1 MKNEIQV
8 GDSVALTNS
17 VGSGYVRGGIIENID
32 DRFVKIKFVCQEG
45 QGKGFLIVP
54 RESVIKDEFGNMIIN
69 MMETKEK

>member
-17 VGSGYVRGGIIENID
+17 VGSGYVRGGIVENID
-32 DRFVKIKFVCQEG
+32 DRFVEIKFICEKG

-54 RESVIKDEFGNMIIN
+54 RESVVKDEFGKLIIN
-69 MMETKEK
+69 MMELKE

>member
-17 VGSGYVRGGIIENID
+17 VGTGYVRGGIVENID
-32 DRFVKIKFVCQEG
+32 DRFVKIKFVCEKG

-54 RESVIKDEFGNMIIN
+54 RESVIKDEYGNMIVN
-69 MMETKEK
+69 MMELNDK